1 LTKKQNT
8 KTGLFFGTIIFG
20 GLGIFLLFTWVQNLQ
35 MARSSKSWPAVQG
48 TVVSSKVVRV
58 LDSTDKNGKRHYIYK
73 GLVKYS
79 YTVEGQN
86 HLSTRIS
93 FGDYSTSRAGHAEK
107 IVANY
112 PIGKQ
117 VRVYYDPDFPV
128 QAVLERKAGFGHFI
142 PALVG
147 FLFLLGGIAMLFAF
161 FAKLF
166 TGR

>member
-1 LTKKQNT
+1 LAKKQNT

-20 GLGIFLLFTWVQNLQ
+20 GLGIFFLFTWVQNLQ

-48 TVVSSKVVRV
+48 TVVSSNVVRV
-58 LDSTDKNGKRHYIYK
+58 LDSTDKNGKRHYSYK

-79 YTVEGQN
+79 YRVEGQN
-86 HLSTRIS
+86 HISTRIS
-93 FGDYSTSRAGHAEK
+93 FGDYSTSSAGHGER

-112 PIGKQ
+112 PGGKE

-128 QAVLERKAGFGHFI
+128 HAVLERRAGFGNFI

-147 FLFLLGGIAMLFAF
+147 FLFLLGGIVLLFTF

-166 TGR
+166 AGR

>member
-1 LTKKQNT
+1 MTKKQNT
-8 KTGLFFGTIIFG
+8 KTGLFFGAIIFG

-48 TVVSSKVVRV
+48 VVVSSNVVRV
-58 LDSTDKNGKRHYIYK
+58 LDSTDKKGKRHYSYK

-79 YTVEGQN
+79 YSVEGQN
-86 HLSTRIS
+86 YLSSRIS
-93 FGDYSTSRAGHAEK
+93 FGDYSTSSPDHAER

-112 PIGKQ
+112 PEGKK
-117 VRVYYDPDFPV
+117 VRVYYDPNFPV
-128 QAVLERKAGFGHFI
+128 HAVLERSAGFGNFI
-142 PALVG
+142 RVLIG
-147 FLFLLGGIAMLFAF
+147 FLFLLGGIVLLFTF